1 MKKNIIKNLLFIAIA
16 IITTACNNDNFE
28 STFNETP
35 SARVEKVMNEYSD
48 LLSSSEN
55 GWIIEYYPERNQV
68 YGGFNYAVKFDAAKA
83 AIVSYEGADDI
94 TKTESSTYDIIA
106 SGGPV
111 LTFNTYNKYMHEFAN
126 PSFTEYQAKQGDYEF
141 YLTSK
146 DDNTITIQGIKSGN
160 TMRMIKLDETPE
172 AYLTKVADI
181 SYNISLSSGIAI
193 NGEDNDVN
201 LGNRH
206 IAFSIT
212 DEDPINMAYN
222 YTPTGIKLYE
232 SITIS
237 GNEVTE
243 FTLDKAQNQLISLDG
258 SVIIDLI
265 VAPFNVN
272 QDWTIDTT
280 DFSTISADFFGKYV
294 DIYNANGARYG
305 EYLQRAISFGNNGE
319 TGGISFLSLAPP
331 TQLWTSRYNLNFS
344 PVLGESDQ
352 LAITKN
358 GEGLNWSFY
367 THLNPL
373 LDYIVDN
380 APYIA
385 EPNTPTNPTEVKLTS
400 TVDAN
405 AWFIIK
411 L

>member
-126 PSFTEYQAKQGDYEF
+126 PSFSEYQAKQGDYEF

-160 TMRMIKLDETPE
+160 AMRMIKLDETPE
-172 AYLTKVADI
+172 VYLTKVADVKNYI
-181 SYNISLSSGIAI
+181 NGTSGVIVIDGSNYSVASNNLHLSLSIT
-193 NGEDNDVN
+193 EDETYD
-201 LGNRH
+201 
-206 IAFSIT
+206 
-212 DEDPINMAYN
+212 MAYN
-222 YTPTGIKLYE
+222 FTNKGIRLYKP
-232 SITIS
+232 ITVD
-237 GNEVTE
+237 GNEVIE
-243 FTLDKAQNQLISLDG
+243 FTLDKDKNQLISLDG
-258 SVIIDLI
+258 NTIIELI
-265 VAPFNVN
+265 KSP
-272 QDWTIDTT
+272 I
-280 DFSTISADFFGKYV
+280 DFSNIYVNLANSTFYSNTFLAAFNTAQTIQAGQFGGAYPLQNIIRFGGANPRLIF
-294 DIYNANGARYG
+294 DINGPIGAHELKFSG
-305 EYLQRAISFGNNGE
+305 ILGDP
-319 TGGISFLSLAPP
+319 TGLSIDKGSPSTNWGLLPHFTP
-331 TQLWTSRYNLNFS
+331 MLNL
-344 PVLGESDQ
+344 
-352 LAITKN
+352 
-358 GEGLNWSFY
+358 
-367 THLNPL
+367 
-373 LDYIVDN
+373 IVDN
-380 APYIA
+380 SPY
-385 EPNTPTNPTEVKLTS
+385 NTQELA
-400 TVDAN
+400 AN
-405 AWFIIK
+405 TYRIESKNDPSFWFIITQ
-411 L
+411 

>member
-172 AYLTKVADI
+172 AYLTKVNDI
-181 SYNISLSSGIAI
+181 SYTMSLSSGIAI
-193 NGEDNDVN
+193 NGESNNVN
-201 LGNRH
+201 FGNRH
-206 IAFSIT
+206 IAFSVV
-212 DEDPINMAYN
+212 DGNNVNMAYN
-222 YTPTGIKLYE
+222 YTTTGIKLYE
-232 SITIS
+232 PITIA
-237 GNEVTE
+237 GNEVSE
-243 FTLDKAQNQLISLDG
+243 FTLDKTQNQLISLDKN
-258 SVIIDLI
+258 VVIDLI
-265 VAPFNVN
+265 IAPFNIN
-272 QDWTIDTT
+272 QNWSINT
-280 DFSTISADFFGKYV
+280 FSPDISADFFAKYV
-294 DIYNANGARYG
+294 EIYQANGAIYG
-305 EYLQRAISFGNNGE
+305 ETLDRKILFGNTTINGV
-319 TGGISFLSLAPP
+319 TSPGIMFYSSGYFA
-331 TQLWTSRYNLNFS
+331 QYNLAFS
-344 PVLGESDQ
+344 SIIGQPDQ
-352 LAITKN
+352 IGMSKTVGAF
-358 GEGLNWSFY
+358 NWRFY
-367 THLNPL
+367 THLEPL
-373 LDYIVDN
+373 VDYVVDN
-380 APYIA
+380 APYTA
-385 EPNTPTNPTEVKLTS
+385 VPNAVVNPTEIKLTS
-400 TVDAN
+400 TVDSD
-405 AWFIIK
+405 AWFVIK

>member
-126 PSFTEYQAKQGDYEF
+126 PSSSEYQAKQGDYEF

-172 AYLTKVADI
+172 AYLTKVNDI
-181 SYNISLSSGIAI
+181 GYTMSLATGIAI
-193 NGEDNDVN
+193 NGESNNVN
-201 LGNRH
+201 FGNRH
-206 IAFSIT
+206 IAFSVV
-212 DEDPINMAYN
+212 DGDDVNMAYN
-222 YTPTGIKLYE
+222 YTTTGIKLYE
-232 SITIS
+232 PITIA
-237 GNEVTE
+237 GNEVSE
-243 FTLDKAQNQLISLDG
+243 FTLDKTQNQLISLDG
-258 SVIIDLI
+258 NVVIDLI
-265 VAPFNVN
+265 IAPFNIN
-272 QDWTIDTT
+272 QDWSINTFDP
-280 DFSTISADFFGKYV
+280 DISADFFAKYV
-294 DIYNANGARYG
+294 EIYQANGARYG
-305 EYLQRAISFGNNGE
+305 EYLQRKILFGNTLNGS
-319 TGGISFLSLAPP
+319 GIQFSSLAPP
-331 TQLWTSRYNLNFS
+331 TQFWTAEYNLTFS
-344 PVLGESDQ
+344 AILGESDQ

-367 THLNPL
+367 THFNPL

>member
-1 MKKNIIKNLLFIAIA
+1 MKKNIIKILSFLALAVF
-16 IITTACNNDNFE
+16 TTACNNNDFD
-28 STFNETP
+28 STFGTTP
-35 SARVEKVMNEYSD
+35 SERVETVMNEYAD
-48 LLSSSEN
+48 LLSSSPS
-55 GWIIEYYPERNQV
+55 GWIFEYYPEGNQA
-68 YGGFNYAVKFDAAKA
+68 YGGFNYIVKFEEGKVAT
-83 AIVSYEGADDI
+83 VSFEGADDL
-94 TKTESSTYDIIA
+94 TKMISSTYDIIA

-111 LTFNTYNKYMHEFAN
+111 LTFNTYNEFMHEFAN
-126 PSFTEYQAKQGDYEF
+126 PSFSSYQAKQGDYEF

-146 DDNTITIQGIKSGN
+146 SDSEITLKGIKSGN
-160 TMRMIKLDETPE
+160 IMRMLKLDETPE

-193 NGEDNDVN
+193 NGEDTDVN

-206 IAFSIT
+206 IAFTIT

-232 SITIS
+232 SITIN
-237 GNEVTE
+237 GNELTE

-305 EYLQRAISFGNNGE
+305 EYLQRSISFGNNGE
-319 TGGISFLSLAPP
+319 SGGISFLSLAPP
-331 TQLWTSRYNLNFS
+331 TQLWTSRYNLTFS
-344 PVLGESDQ
+344 PILGEPDQ
-352 LAITKN
+352 LAIAKN

-385 EPNTPTNPTEVKLTS
+385 EPNTPANPTEVKLTS